1 VGTKK
6 HRCYD
11 ISPISTYI
19 SNPIP
24 VSFILKIE
32 YNKEPIQNY
41 TKRPIKMVK
50 ITAVI
55 PERITAIPRQILFR
69 SHRRTGRSGVRDGGM
84 VRCYGVVKAAV
95 VVV

>member
-1 VGTKK
+1 
-6 HRCYD
+6 
-11 ISPISTYI
+11 
-19 SNPIP
+19 
-24 VSFILKIE
+24 
-32 YNKEPIQNY
+32 
-41 TKRPIKMVK
+41 MVK